1 MRRPRPEVGRCEPYE
16 LPANEAAPAP
26 AGPAA
31 PIGPEDER
39 SDGEAALWQRWCG
52 EADGA
57 ARSSL
62 AQRYMP
68 YARALAAQL
77 YARRPHDEFQF
88 DEYQQFAMV
97 GLMESIE
104 RYLPDRG
111 AQFRTFA
118 TPRIRGAILN
128 GLERLSER
136 QQQGAFRRR
145 VTADRV
151 ASLTPDSFC
160 TEATQQLLEELQEI
174 GVGVAMGLILDGM
187 SLDLQTGLPDDAYA
201 QIEMRQLHRQL
212 WELVE
217 RLTDREREIVV
228 MHYRQALSFEEIA
241 GALRLS
247 KGRISQLHR
256 QAVMRLRGLFSKAE
270 RCDVAY

>member
-1 MRRPRPEVGRCEPYE
+1 V
-16 LPANEAAPAP
+16 APASV
-26 AGPAA
+26 GP
-31 PIGPEDER
+31 GV
-39 SDGEAALWQRWCG
+39 SAALAAEHADDESDLWRRWCG
-52 EADGA
+52 EANGA

-62 AQRYMP
+62 AERYMP

-77 YARRPHDEFQF
+77 YAKRSHDEFQF
-88 DEYQQFAMV
+88 EEYEQFGMV
-97 GLMESIE
+97 GLMEAID

-111 AQFRTFA
+111 AQFKTFA

-145 VTADRV
+145 AAAERV
-151 ASLTPDSFC
+151 ASLTPQALSTD
-160 TEATQQLLEELQEI
+160 ATQQLLEELEQI
-174 GVGVAMGLILDGM
+174 GVGVAIGFLLDAAGL
-187 SLDLQTGLPDDAYA
+187 SLGLQTGLPEDAYA
-201 QIEMRQLHRQL
+201 QIETRQLHGQL

-217 RLTDREREIVV
+217 RLADRERQIIV
-228 MHYRQALSFEEIA
+228 MHYREARSFEEIA

-256 QAVMRLRGLFSKAE
+256 QAVMRLSELFSKAD

>member
-1 MRRPRPEVGRCEPYE
+1 V
-16 LPANEAAPAP
+16 
-26 AGPAA
+26 
-31 PIGPEDER
+31 
-39 SDGEAALWQRWCG
+39 SAALATEHADDESALWRRWCS
-52 EADGA
+52 EANGA

-62 AQRYMP
+62 AERYMP

-77 YARRPHDEFQF
+77 YAKRSHDEFQF
-88 DEYQQFAMV
+88 EEYEQFGMV
-97 GLMESIE
+97 GLMEAID

-111 AQFRTFA
+111 AQFKTFA

-145 VTADRV
+145 AAAERV
-151 ASLTPDSFC
+151 ASLTPQALSTD
-160 TEATQQLLEELQEI
+160 ATQQLLEELEQI
-174 GVGVAMGLILDGM
+174 GVGVAIGLLLDAAGL
-187 SLDLQTGLPDDAYA
+187 SLGLQTGLPEDAYA
-201 QIEMRQLHRQL
+201 QIETRQLHGQL

-217 RLTDREREIVV
+217 RLTDRERQIIV
-228 MHYRQALSFEEIA
+228 MHYREARSFEEIA
-241 GALRLS
+241 EALRLS

-256 QAVMRLRGLFSKAE
+256 QAVMRLSGLFSKAE